1 MSVNSKLNVDFTTKI
16 TAKKSAWEHV
26 SLARSK
32 ERPTGKDYLPWLF
45 DYFTELHGDRLF
57 GDDPALVGGIAYLAG
72 KPVTVIVQ
80 EKEMVQKRILP
91 IILAWFLRKVIEN
104 PCVL

>member
-1 MSVNSKLNVDFTTKI
+1 MWILRR
-16 TAKKSAWEHV
+16 KSQQKNLPGSYV

-32 ERPTGKDYLPWLF
+32 ERQQGKIIF
-45 DYFTELHGDRLF
+45 HGCLIILQSFMETVLF

-80 EKEMVQKRILP
+80 EKGNGTKRILP
-91 IILAWFLRKVIEN
+91 IILAWFLRKVTEN
-104 PCVL
+104 PYGL